1 MGALGAAGSLLLQGC
16 YESLPVQHGA
26 PPATTRVEFLL
37 NDQGRAAL
45 SQKLGP
51 AVQKIEGELVDA
63 KDSLYMVSVF
73 RVTGFDGN
81 SAAWTG
87 ERVALGKDHV
97 DGYQVRRLNKTRSAL
112 VAVGVVAAVVSFF
125 VGRSLLGGGSEQKP
139 PGPDPQPSSSSR

>member
-1 MGALGAAGSLLLQGC
+1 M
-16 YESLPVQHGA
+16 
-26 PPATTRVEFLL
+26 

-51 AVQKIEGELVDA
+51 AVQKIEGELVEA
-63 KDSLYMVSVF
+63 KDSVYMVSVF

-87 ERVALGKDHV
+87 EQVALGKNHV

-112 VAVGVVAAVVSFF
+112 VAVGVLAAVVSFF

-139 PGPDPQPSSSSR
+139 PGPDPPPSSSR